1 MIRFDNMPPEVMQ
14 AMCTPMHQILPPS
27 SSHSHHPHLGALYL
41 GSLAAA
47 QDAPLLRS
55 QGISHIVSVLDS
67 PWAPSPSH
75 LEREGFSVY
84 KIEVGDDASVDL
96 RPFLEAVCANIEGM
110 RRMGRGV
117 LVHCQQGVSR
127 SAAIVIAY
135 LIAHQAMSY
144 DTALTLVRRKR
155 ACVRPNSGF
164 VRALQEWEGVVRS
177 GGTGGQRPPI
187 DRRFTN

>member
-1 MIRFDNMPPEVMQ
+1 MIRFDNTPPEVMQ

-27 SSHSHHPHLGALYL
+27 PSTAHHSRLGGLYL
-41 GSLAAA
+41 GSLTAA
-47 QDAPLLRS
+47 QDPPLLRS
-55 QGISHIVSVLDS
+55 QGVSHIVSVLDA
-67 PWAPSPSH
+67 PWAPTSH

-84 KIEVGDDASVDL
+84 KIEVGDEASVDL
-96 RPFLEAVCANIEGM
+96 RPYLEAVCANIEGV
-110 RRMGRGV
+110 RRTGRSV

-155 ACVRPNSGF
+155 ACVRPNLGF
-164 VRALQEWEGVVRS
+164 VRALQEWEGMVRS
-177 GGTGGQRPPI
+177 GGMGAQRPPI